1 MTLLEEAAMRKQSET
16 TGERESDSS
25 SADVEVWRA
34 AIAMFDGD
42 RSAARN
48 WLHQEAMGLGWR
60 RPIDVMERDPQ
71 QVLDLITRIDR
82 GVYT

>member
-1 MTLLEEAAMRKQSET
+1 MRKQSEASEA
-16 TGERESDSS
+16 TGGRSDSS

-42 RSAARN
+42 RTAARD

-60 RPIDVMERDPQ
+60 RPIDVMGEDAQ
-71 QVLDLITRIDR
+71 QVLDLILRIDH

>member
-1 MTLLEEAAMRKQSET
+1 MRKH
-16 TGERESDSS
+16 GGRSDSS
-25 SADVEVWRA
+25 SADVDVWRA
-34 AIAMFDGD
+34 AIAMFGGD
-42 RSAARN
+42 RTAAES

-60 RPIDVMERDPQ
+60 RPIDVMKWDPQ

>member
-1 MTLLEEAAMRKQSET
+1 MALLEEAAMRKQPEA
-16 TGERESDSS
+16 TGGGSDSS

-42 RSAARN
+42 RSAARD

-60 RPIDVMERDPQ
+60 RPVDVMGEDAQ
-71 QVLDLITRIDR
+71 QVLDLITRIDH